1 VYLVKS
7 SVFVVVVISGL
18 VIALFLQPAYSDAK
32 VLDNTQ
38 CLVPRDMM
46 HEAVVEVHEKQ
57 KNVGVAAVISKQGEL
72 VFSDFLGFADIEHQV
87 PVSGDT
93 RLGIASITKLFT
105 AVMVLRLSDAQLVDL
120 DSPVQ
125 RYVAAFPRKP
135 EGEITVRMLLE
146 HRSGIPHP
154 QAVRTPKLFATHYE
168 TATDALEVFA
178 DEPLSFAPGTDG
190 AYSSSNYNLLAAVI
204 EQVTGKKFTDVVKA
218 EIFNPLGMTYTG
230 FDNVLRTL
238 PDRARRYSYYRPW
251 TYEESD
257 ELFVVPS
264 WDYSF
269 NTGGG
274 NIISTAADLSRFANA
289 LMQPGLLNQQDLD
302 IMYGENMFGGVDNH
316 GQKYIYASGA
326 NQGLQAGL
334 AIYPGSKT
342 AAVVLSNTW
351 GIGSRSGEMTRLS
364 TRLTTLCSEP
374 DAK

>member
-1 VYLVKS
+1 VYLVRS
-7 SVFVVVVISGL
+7 SAFVVVAISGL
-18 VIALFLQPAYSDAK
+18 LIALYLQPAFSDAK
-32 VLDNTQ
+32 VLEDTQ
-38 CLVPRDMM
+38 CLTPADVL
-46 HEAVVEVHEKQ
+46 HEAVLEIHQKQ
-57 KNVGVAAVISKQGEL
+57 KNIGVVAVISKQGEL

-87 PVSGDT
+87 PISGDT

-105 AVMVLRLSDAQLVDL
+105 AVMVLKLRAAQLVDL

-125 RYVAAFPRKP
+125 RYVVAFPQKP
-135 EGEITVRMLLE
+135 EGEITIRMLLE

-154 QAVRTPKLFATHYE
+154 RAVRTPKLFATHYE

-178 DEPLSFAPGTDG
+178 DVPLSFPPGSDS

-204 EQVTGKKFTDVVKA
+204 EQITGKTFTDVVKS
-218 EIFNPLGMTYTG
+218 EIFSPLGMMHTG

-257 ELFVVPS
+257 ELYVVPS

-302 IMYGENMFGGVDNH
+302 LLYSENLFGDVDNQGH
-316 GQKYIYASGA
+316 KYIYASGA

-334 AIYPGSKT
+334 TIFPDSKSAAI
-342 AAVVLSNTW
+342 VLSNTW
-351 GIGSRSGEMTRLS
+351 GIGSRSAEMTRLS
-364 TRLTTLCSEP
+364 TRLATLCNEP
-374 DAK
+374 EAK